1 MLPHFSAT
9 LNFPSFVLCRIR
21 SFPDRG
27 TGAPGKRSFRVP
39 PHDNTHHQRKGAGLI
54 VFVCAPAGACRLRTA
69 PAPCCARTH
78 ANCLAPT
85 VAWTSPPPFPPPP
98 TAPQPDA
105 RMAGTQSP
113 LCVCVC
119 VLGAG
124 AREGAEGPPGSCS
137 AAAPLPHGSCRPPR
151 FDQTCIYVARCI
163 MPSLYLQRAA
173 TLNSPYHTHRPS
185 LDPSPKHTHTHKHSR
200 KHECRVA
207 AGRHAADQGR
217 RDLDRERSPRRKA
230 RRALLLR
237 ALVRRCANERV
248 RGGGGTGGMEGRACC
263 AGEGRWATAHK
274 QASDLCSCRPAF
286 MLGHLPCVRFVRAP
300 CPLPPDHRPQMSVAG
315 LTRLTSVCVAVW
327 EPLPKGR
334 D

>member
-1 MLPHFSAT
+1 MGVRGGVPKDVETLYDTAKLNAPSAKGELLVLPHFSAT

-137 AAAPLPHGSCRPPR
+137 AAAPLPHGSCAPLVSTRLAYMTGAVYYAVTLPA
-151 FDQTCIYVARCI
+151 ARSH
-163 MPSLYLQRAA
+163 PQ
-173 TLNSPYHTHRPS
+173 
-185 LDPSPKHTHTHKHSR
+185 
-200 KHECRVA
+200 
-207 AGRHAADQGR
+207 Q
-217 RDLDRERSPRRKA
+217 
-230 RRALLLR
+230 
-237 ALVRRCANERV
+237 
-248 RGGGGTGGMEGRACC
+248 
-263 AGEGRWATAHK
+263 
-274 QASDLCSCRPAF
+274 
-286 MLGHLPCVRFVRAP
+286 
-300 CPLPPDHRPQMSVAG
+300 PLPYPQALSRPQPQAH
-315 LTRLTSVCVAVW
+315 AHAQAQ
-327 EPLPKGR
+327 PQA
-334 D
+334 